1 MVYPVGVFGALLLGI
16 GYVLQQ
22 RVAATAPLA
31 DLLRFE
37 LLLDLMR
44 RPLWWGGIGCMVA
57 GQLLS
62 GLALQLASVALVEPL
77 LSTNLLFALA
87 VAAMLA
93 RSRPTLRELGGAALI
108 SGALGVFLGFG
119 NPKSG
124 SDQVA
129 DAAPVVIAIA
139 LLVLTVAICVAV
151 GKRQGLIGESLWL
164 ASGAGVLFGLQDAA
178 TRATLVE
185 FDRHGMSGLFL
196 HVWVYVVV
204 GSAVLGILLAQ
215 SAFKAAR
222 LDCSL
227 PPITALEPL
236 AGIALGIGLLG
247 DRVSVTVGGLAAEFG
262 SLLAMLV
269 GVALIVRSPSLAGG
283 PPGVLT
289 GAAATDSDSSP
300 GR

>member
-1 MVYPVGVFGALLLGI
+1 MVYPVGVLGALLLGV

-22 RVAATAPLA
+22 RVAATAPLDEVLKFQLLF
-31 DLLRFE
+31 DLV
-37 LLLDLMR
+37 R
-44 RPLWWGGIGCMVA
+44 RPLWWAGIAAMVA

-77 LSTNLLFALA
+77 LSTNLIFALA
-87 VAAMLA
+87 LAALLA
-93 RSRPTLRELGGAALI
+93 RSRPTVRELGGASLI
-108 SGALGVFLGFG
+108 SGALGVFLAFG

-129 DAAPVVIAIA
+129 DPAPVV
-139 LLVLTVAICVAV
+139 VAITVLVVAVGICVVV

-164 ASGAGVLFGLQDAA
+164 SSGAGLLFGLQDAA
-178 TRATLVE
+178 TRASLVE
-185 FDRHGMSGLFL
+185 VDRHGLSGLFL
-196 HVWVYVVV
+196 HIWVYVVL

-215 SAFKAAR
+215 SAFKTAR

-247 DRVSVTVGGLAAEFG
+247 DRVSVTAGGLAAESG
-262 SLLAMLV
+262 GLLAMLV
-269 GVALIVRSPSLAGG
+269 GVALTVRSPSLSGAHAD
-283 PPGVLT
+283 LFT
-289 GAAATDSDSSP
+289 GAVVVDSD
-300 GR
+300 GTGGG

>member
-31 DLLRFE
+31 DLLKFE

-87 VAAMLA
+87 VAALLA
-93 RSRPTLRELGGAALI
+93 RSRPTWRELGGAALI

-124 SDQVA
+124 ADQVA
-129 DAAPVVIAIA
+129 DAAPVVTAIA

-151 GKRQGLIGESLWL
+151 GKRQGLVGESLWL
-164 ASGAGVLFGLQDAA
+164 ASGAGLLFGLQDAA

-185 FDRHGMSGLFL
+185 FDRHGVSGVFL
-196 HVWVYVVV
+196 HIWVYVVV

-247 DRVSVTVGGLAAEFG
+247 DRVSVTVGGLAAGLG

-283 PPGVLT
+283 PAEVLT
-289 GAAATDSDSSP
+289 GAAATESDSSP